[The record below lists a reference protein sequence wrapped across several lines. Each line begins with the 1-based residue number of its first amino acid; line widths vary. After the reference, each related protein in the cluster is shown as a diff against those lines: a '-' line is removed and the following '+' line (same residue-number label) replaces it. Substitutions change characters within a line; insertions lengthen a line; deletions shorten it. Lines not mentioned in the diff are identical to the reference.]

1 MSVKAF
7 SVLYNIQNYTWLLVS
22 VEFFVCNSKKNL
34 ISKQGVLSRYLSES
48 ATNEKPTDH
57 EDAAE
62 LPESESSGKGSVV
75 DLGDLHPVSAKLYVI
90 TLQIT

>member
-1 MSVKAF
+1 MWNFA
-7 SVLYNIQNYTWLLVS
+7 
-22 VEFFVCNSKKNL
+22 CNSKKNL
-34 ISKQGVLSRYLSES
+34 VFTQGVLNRYLSES

-62 LPESESSGKGSVV
+62 LPESESSSKRSVV